1 LVREETLSQV
11 AKNIKLDQYI
21 LISKWEEKMNW
32 RKKDAIL
39 SDALEA
45 LIGYVFIDFGYDIV
59 EDFVNKYVYT
69 MYDKIDKKPVNSL
82 SGFRVRNRSKMKY
95 NII

>member
-1 LVREETLSQV
+1 
-11 AKNIKLDQYI
+11 
-21 LISKWEEKMNW
+21 
-32 RKKDAIL
+32 L

-69 MYDKIDKKPVNSL
+69 MYDKIDKKPVKSYKTMIQEL
-82 SGFRVRNRSKMKY
+82 IQKEHKEIPVYQDSEYETDPK
-95 NII
+95 